1 MLRRLAIGLAIV
13 VLYLSQPGPISAHA
27 ELVMATPE
35 PGANLESLPDSIRLV
50 FSEPVKVGAP
60 LAIYNPQ
67 FEEVA
72 SLAPNSSAE
81 SPEEIWADMPSLSP
95 GTYTLQW
102 QVLSLDGHPSSGSYQ
117 FSVTEQADNS
127 IPIWTLPLFGILFAA
142 VLVLVIM
149 GIRRV
154 SR

>member
-1 MLRRLAIGLAIV
+1 MLRRLATGLAIV
-13 VLYLSQPGPISAHA
+13 VLYLSQPGLISAHA

-35 PGANLESLPDSIRLV
+35 PGANLEKIPNSIRLV
-50 FSEPVKVGAP
+50 FSEPVSPGAP
-60 LAIYNPQ
+60 LAIYNLQ
-67 FEEVA
+67 FQEVA
-72 SLAPNSSAE
+72 ALAANWSAD

-117 FSVTEQADNS
+117 FSVIGPAD
-127 IPIWTLPLFGILFAA
+127 IPLSSWTLLLFGILFAA
-142 VLVLVIM
+142 VLVLGIM
-149 GIRRV
+149 GIRRL